1 MFGLSDIIKFLFSF
15 FLILPVVTLIHLGG
29 HLFFVTLFGG
39 TEKKILIG
47 CGDKLFSFFN
57 VEIRKYYFWNGH
69 CEFKGL
75 KYDNKFTN
83 MLIYLGGAIFNLI
96 SMLVIYSLV
105 YQDILER
112 SVIWYQFIYFSFY
125 IMFFSLFPMYF
136 SDGSPSDGKAAEL
149 TLKNKLK
156 DKVTDDVVVK
166 KENDEDSQCG

>member
-29 HLFFVTLFGG
+29 HLFFVALFGG

-47 CGDKLFSFFN
+47 CGDKVFSFWN
-57 VEIRKYYFWNGH
+57 IEVRKYYFWNGH

-75 KYDNKFTN
+75 KYDNRFTN

-96 SMLVIYSLV
+96 SMLIIYSLV
-105 YQDILER
+105 YQKILDT
-112 SVIWYQFIYFSFY
+112 SVFWYQFIYFSFY

-136 SDGSPSDGKAAEL
+136 ADGSPSDGKAAEL
-149 TLKNKLK
+149 VLK
-156 DKVTDDVVVK
+156 DQLSDKITDDVVVK
-166 KENDEDSQCG
+166 KVEDEDSHCG